1 MSQYVTV
8 YTDAKTGQV
17 TQVPW
22 TQEQIN
28 ARNARIANMGL
39 NAPVVPA
46 SITRRQCAL
55 QLISLGVITPTE
67 ALNMVKTATVPAAI
81 AAIFAGM
88 QEDQRILAEIDFAAD
103 NYYRNNNLLG
113 LMGLS
118 SQEIDQ
124 FFIAAAQK

>member
-1 MSQYVTV
+1 MQYFTIETNAVTGEQRRIDWSPERIAAHEAEAV
-8 YTDAKTGQV
+8 KV
-17 TQVPW
+17 QVP
-22 TQEQIN
+22 
-28 ARNARIANMGL
+28 
-39 NAPVVPA
+39 V